1 MNRRELLRSPETI
14 QAAGQLLG
22 PWLDL
27 NCESPVGSEVTLV
40 RFAHRAMATLFELML
55 PFGQPTTGEMAA
67 EIFEE
72 IEQLEAQ
79 MTVYR
84 DDSEVALLN
93 QRAFEQPVVV
103 EERLFELFAL
113 AAKLHRETSGA
124 FDITTGPLIKAWGFF
139 KRQGRVP
146 TPQER
151 QLALAQVGMKWIELS
166 SQDRSVRFRKPEM
179 EINLGSIGKGY
190 ALDRAAER
198 LRARQVASALLHGG
212 GSSVVAVGCQPNEP
226 RGWPVGIRHPWR
238 EGASLGMIYLQD
250 RALGTSAA
258 TYQHLEY
265 NHRKLGHLLDPRSG
279 WPAEGIASAS
289 AIAPTAAQADA
300 LATAF
305 FVLGID
311 KTRLYCQTHSGI
323 GAILLPEGEFSV
335 PVVFGL
341 RPEEWAAAST
351 KAHST

>member
-1 MNRRELLRSPETI
+1 MNRRDFFQSRTAAH
-14 QAAGQLLG
+14 AAGQVLGLLHD
-22 PWLDL
+22 PPPAPDPEYALL
-27 NCESPVGSEVTLV
+27 H
-40 RFAHRAMATLFELML
+40 FARRAMATVFDVLL
-55 PFGQPTTGEMAA
+55 PWGTPAADKAA
-67 EIFEE
+67 EAALDLIDR
-72 IEQLEAQ
+72 LEAQ
-79 MTVYR
+79 LTVYR
-84 DDSEVALLN
+84 DTSEISRLNRLAAYAPVPVEAGLYELL
-93 QRAFEQPVVV
+93 
-103 EERLFELFAL
+103 AL
-113 AAKLHRETSGA
+113 AARITEETGGA
-124 FDITTGPLIKAWGFF
+124 FDITAGPLIKAWGFF

-151 QLALAQVGMKWIELS
+151 QQALAHVGMKWVELNA
-166 SQDRSVRFRKPEM
+166 QDRSVRFRKPEM

-190 ALDRAAER
+190 ALDRAAEL

-212 GSSVVAVGCQPNEP
+212 GSSVVALGRQPNEP

-238 EGASLGMIYLQD
+238 EGASLGTFYLQD